1 MKPISTAMNVTT
13 LQSRA
18 TAARAATTT
27 GAARPA
33 ATTPAAKPSATT
45 PGSAPP
51 AKARP
56 AVVAGR
62 EFVARV
68 EPKDTLWYRF
78 KRAFADIMCN
88 IDLPKIWASRTLGST
103 VPEGLKAELKP
114 GDVLLRRT
122 EGTSGNY
129 FIPSWWKHAAVYV
142 GNGKV
147 VEATFS
153 GVKTTSL
160 KEFFEHGDHAAV
172 VRAKDLTDRERK
184 AMVKFAKRQEGKP
197 YDFDV
202 DFNDASRLTC
212 TELAY
217 QALKAVKGKEV
228 AQQNWFGAVVGDSFL
243 TDKFDVVFTSSPEHT
258 AR

>member
-18 TAARAATTT
+18 TAARAASTT
-27 GAARPA
+27 GAARA
-33 ATTPAAKPSATT
+33 ATTPKAKPA
-45 PGSAPP
+45 GAPP
-51 AKARP
+51 IKVKPATAAR
-56 AVVAGR
+56 R

-68 EPKDTLWYRF
+68 EPKDTLWYRI
-78 KRAFADIMCN
+78 KRAVADVLCN
-88 IDLPKIWASRTLGST
+88 IDLPTIFASRTLGST
-103 VPEGLKAELKP
+103 VPEGLKEQLKP

-147 VEATFS
+147 VEATFA

-172 VRAKDLTDRERK
+172 VRAKDLTEDEQK
-184 AMVKFAKRQEGKP
+184 AMAKFARRQEGKP

-243 TDKFDVVFTSSPEHT
+243 TDKFEVVFTSSPEHT
-258 AR
+258 VQ

>member
-1 MKPISTAMNVTT
+1 MKPISTATYPTT

-18 TAARAATTT
+18 TAVRAVATT
-27 GAARPA
+27 GAARPSA
-33 ATTPAAKPSATT
+33 ATPGAKPSAAS

-51 AKARP
+51 LRAKP
-56 AVVAGR
+56 AAVAKR

-88 IDLPKIWASRTLGST
+88 IDLPTWASRTLGST
-103 VPEGLKAELKP
+103 VPDGLKSQLQP

-160 KEFFEHGDHAAV
+160 KEFFDHGDHAAV
-172 VRAKDLTDRERK
+172 VRAKDLTEKEQK
-184 AMVKFAKRQEGKP
+184 AMAKFAKRQEGKP

-243 TDKFDVVFTSSPEHT
+243 TDKFEVVFTSSPEHT
-258 AR
+258 VQ

>member
-1 MKPISTAMNVTT
+1 MKPISTAMTVTT

-27 GAARPA
+27 GAARA
-33 ATTPAAKPSATT
+33 ATTPKARPSATT

-51 AKARP
+51 LKVKPAPVAR
-56 AVVAGR
+56 R

-88 IDLPKIWASRTLGST
+88 IDLPKIFASRTLGST
-103 VPEGLKAELKP
+103 VPEGLKEQLKP

-147 VEATFS
+147 VEATFA

-172 VRAKDLTDRERK
+172 VRAKDLSEKEQK
-184 AMVKFAKRQEGKP
+184 AMAKFAKRQEGKP

-228 AQQNWFGAVVGDSFL
+228 AEQNWFGAVVGDSFL
-243 TDKFDVVFTSSPEHT
+243 TDKFEVVFTSSPEHT
-258 AR
+258 VQ